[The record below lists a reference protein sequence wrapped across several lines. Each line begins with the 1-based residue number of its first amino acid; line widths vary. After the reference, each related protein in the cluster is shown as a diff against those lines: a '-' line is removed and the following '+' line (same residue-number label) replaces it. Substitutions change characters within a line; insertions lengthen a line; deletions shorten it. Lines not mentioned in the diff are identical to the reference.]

1 MFFMIKCAL
10 NPSFYAEEE
19 EYCDNVIILL
29 WRRPCDYVE
38 SLCFCEKR

>member
-19 EYCDNVIILL
+19 EYCDNVIHFVMETPL
-29 WRRPCDYVE
+29 R
-38 SLCFCEKR
+38 LC